1 MLKILDNDFI
11 NEAHDKT
18 VIEEGIEIGTV
29 KGIRK
34 SIERLA
40 QSYRDTDPSLSAEE
54 SIRMAADLLDPEH
67 IVSIEGMIS
76 DISAQENVSE

>member
-29 KGIRK
+29 NTKAACIK
-34 SIERLA
+34 LLA
-40 QSYRDTDPSLSAEE
+40 SSYRINDPALSVEE
-54 SIRMAADLLDPEH
+54 SLRRAADLLDPEH